1 MLKFFA
7 CYIWLILGFL
17 TAFMI
22 LMSSKKIFLNF
33 PISMITMLVWMTGE
47 LDYVDI
53 LYPKKEEIHLLKHKD
68 DNDSHY
74 YGDSQKTDDSLQFA
88 GI

>member
-1 MLKFFA
+1 
-7 CYIWLILGFL
+7 
-17 TAFMI
+17 
-22 LMSSKKIFLNF
+22 
-33 PISMITMLVWMTGE
+33 MLVWMTGE
-47 LDYVDI
+47 LDYVDF

-88 GI
+88 GNIKILANSVLPLFEKVKNL